1 MKKLLFAFLVLTLMI
16 SGCAAPAQQPEPTPI
31 KIAVLP
37 VLDVLPLYVAEANGY
52 FEANGIEVEL
62 VPVSSAPERD
72 QLMQAGQI
80 DGMLTESVTSL
91 IYNRDAAR
99 IKIVRFARTATATTP
114 IFRILAAKDSGIQ
127 TPADLKGVEIG
138 ISQGTIIDYMTDR
151 ALEKAGLGKEDIARV
166 AVPKIDER
174 LTLLA
179 SGQLKAATLPDPV
192 ASLALQQGAVLVVD
206 DTTVPEVSNSVYAFS
221 VKTLEENPAAVKAF
235 LKAVEQAVMEI
246 NKDKAAVKPLL
257 IEKKLVPPPLLDSY
271 ILPDFPT
278 ASVPSEAQW
287 ADALTW
293 AKERGLVS
301 GDVSYT
307 SSVDGSYLP
316 E

>member
-1 MKKLLFAFLVLTLMI
+1 MKRLLSLVLLFMLVIT
-16 SGCAAPAQQPEPTPI
+16 GCTAPAQPEAKPL

-37 VLDVLPLYVAEANGY
+37 VLDVLPLYFAEANGY
-52 FEANGIEVEL
+52 FKANGVEVEL
-62 VPVSSAPERD
+62 VPVASAPERD

-99 IKIVRFARTATATTP
+99 IKIVRFARTASPSAP

-127 TPADLKGVEIG
+127 SPADLKGVEIG

-151 ALEKAGLGKEDIARV
+151 ALEKAGLAKEDIARV

-174 LTLLA
+174 LALLA

-206 DTTVPEVSNSVYAFS
+206 DTTVPDVSNSVYAFS
-221 VKTLEENPAAVKAF
+221 IKSLEENPTAVKAF
-235 LKAVEQAVMEI
+235 LKAVEQAVLEI
-246 NKDKAAVKPLL
+246 NKDKSAVKPLL
-257 IEKKLVPPPLLDSY
+257 VEKKLVPPPLLDSY
-271 ILPDFPT
+271 VLPDYPT
-278 ASVPSEAQW
+278 AAVPSQDQW
-287 ADALTW
+287 ADALAW
-293 AKERGLVS
+293 AKERGLVTT
-301 GDVSYT
+301 DVSYAST
-307 SSVDGSYLP
+307 VDGSFLP
-316 E
+316 